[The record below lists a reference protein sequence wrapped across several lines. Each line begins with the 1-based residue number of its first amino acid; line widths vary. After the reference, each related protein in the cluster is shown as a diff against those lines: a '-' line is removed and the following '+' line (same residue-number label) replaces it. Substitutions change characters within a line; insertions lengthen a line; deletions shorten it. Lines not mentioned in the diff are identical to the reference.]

1 MISTWFQHDFNMN
14 YVFFLKIIIIHN
26 IYFHFPFCLGGRGLS
41 RQPSQSRQVF
51 EQKMQNLCFQKKY
64 FFEFGCLCFWMEDFT
79 FCANQSCQDP
89 TQNRTK
95 WRPKIRKKSEKKF
108 PKKIQKIFLRFFFS
122 LCALATTWPYRKKWN
137 WENEKPVFFGAPLGR
152 TRSLFRLR
160 AAPLGEKA
168 RSCCRW
174 HSLAGALCRRRFVF
188 LFFLFPLFFSLSSL
202 LFFFPLFFFSFL
214 PFLFPFLLFLSF
226 PSLLFLFSS
235 SPPSFSLFFSLSF
248 PAVSLPSCLVQGL
261 GLRVWGCML

>member
-1 MISTWFQHDFNMN
+1 M
-14 YVFFLKIIIIHN
+14 
-26 IYFHFPFCLGGRGLS
+26 LGRA
-41 RQPSQSRQVF
+41 RA
-51 EQKMQNLCFQKKY
+51 EQAAEPKPTS
-64 FFEFGCLCFWMEDFT
+64 FW
-79 FCANQSCQDP
+79 AKNA
-89 TQNRTK
+89 
-95 WRPKIRKKSEKKF
+95 KSLF
-108 PKKIQKIFLRFFFS
+108 PKKIFFWIWLPMLLNGGLHILCKSVLSGPDTKQDEMETQNQKKKWKKISKKKPKNIFEVFFFIV
-122 LCALATTWPYRKKWN
+122 CPGYYLAIQKKWN